1 MAIFVIGDL
10 HLSFQENKPM
20 SIFGVNWEN
29 HEEKIRKDWMQK
41 VTQNDLVVL
50 PGDFSWAMHLKDT
63 KKDFA
68 ASPTAQSGKSR
79 KISSSAQR
87 AQNSGFCL
95 ELPQITQTI
104 IALSAI
110 LTMTATKV

>member
-10 HLSFQENKPM
+10 HLSFQEYKPM
-20 SIFGVNWEN
+20 SIFGTNWEK

-63 KKDFA
+63 QKDFIA
-68 ASPTAQSGKSR
+68 EKFDIQDNQRNRIHIVTGENYLNLEFLVNREETVNEPSP
-79 KISSSAQR
+79 
-87 AQNSGFCL
+87 
-95 ELPQITQTI
+95 
-104 IALSAI
+104 
-110 LTMTATKV
+110 V